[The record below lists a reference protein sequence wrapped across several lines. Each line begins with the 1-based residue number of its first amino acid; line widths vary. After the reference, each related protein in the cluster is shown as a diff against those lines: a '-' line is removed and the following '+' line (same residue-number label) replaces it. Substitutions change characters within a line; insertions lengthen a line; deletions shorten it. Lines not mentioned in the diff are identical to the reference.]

1 MYTIRKISNHLK
13 PLTFQSLNNGFW
25 HYNFNIVSNT
35 RQEVKNEDKV
45 IDTTEYVYSYVRIEG
60 TPTVEKC
67 YNQVLSAYKNENG
80 TSLYDIL
87 TTKEDKES
95 RELADK
101 IYESIQVD
109 FGLKEPLSDLE
120 KAKKD
125 ILQKIED
132 YDVSKEVNSFYLNG
146 LQVWLDKDTRV
157 GLMNSLTIE
166 KNAGKEE
173 STLWFNN
180 ICITINCDA
189 AIQMLS
195 ALELY
200 ALSCYNATAQ
210 HKVAVQNLT
219 TLDEVMNYDFTTG
232 YPEKLNFTI

>member
-1 MYTIRKISNHLK
+1 MYTIRKTSNHSK
-13 PLTFQSLNNGFW
+13 PLIFQHLGNNLW
-25 HYNFNIVSNT
+25 HYNFNIMLDT
-35 RQEVKNEDKV
+35 KQYLKNEDKY
-45 IDTTEYVYSYVRIEG
+45 IDITEYVYSYVKIQGR
-60 TPTVEKC
+60 PTVDKC
-67 YNQVLSAYKNENG
+67 YNQILKEYKNEDN

-87 TTKEDKES
+87 ITKGDKES
-95 RELADK
+95 KELADK

-132 YDVSKEVNSFYLNG
+132 YDISKEVNSFYLND

-157 GLMNSLTIE
+157 GLMNSLNIE
-166 KNAGKEE
+166 KEFGKEV
-173 STLWFNN
+173 STLWFGN
-180 ICITINCDA
+180 IKLDINIDA

-200 ALSCYNATAQ
+200 ALQCYNKTAE
-210 HKVAVQNLT
+210 HKVNIQNMT
-219 TLDEVMNYDFTTG
+219 SVEDINNYDYTGG
-232 YPEKLNFTI
+232 YPDKLTFNI

>member
-1 MYTIRKISNHLK
+1 MYAIRKISNHLK

-35 RQEVKNEDKV
+35 RQEVKNKDKI

-67 YNQVLSAYKNENG
+67 YNQVLSAYKNKNG

-109 FGLKEPLSDLE
+109 FGLKEPLSELE
-120 KAKKD
+120 IAKKD

-132 YDVSKEVNSFYLNG
+132 YDSSKEVNSFYLND

-157 GLMNSLTIE
+157 GLMNSLNIE
-166 KNAGKEE
+166 KEFGKEV
-173 STLWFNN
+173 STLWFGN
-180 ICITINCDA
+180 IKLDINIDA

-200 ALSCYNATAQ
+200 ALQCYNKTAE
-210 HKVAVQNLT
+210 HKVNIQNMT
-219 TLDEVMNYDFTTG
+219 SVEDINNYDYTGG
-232 YPEKLNFTI
+232 YPDKLTFNI